1 MVPELQKPS
10 KSAKLGG
17 GLWDRTLAQSDLCL
31 HNTSAEPLGIHP
43 KAFKPYHFIRKTTH
57 FTGTPGSTLLPK
69 HLHPTMK

>member
-43 KAFKPYHFIRKTTH
+43 KAFKPYHFKGKQRTLPEPPGAPYFPSTC
-57 FTGTPGSTLLPK
+57 TPQ
-69 HLHPTMK
+69 